1 MLTPQEVS
9 ARSFTKT
16 MMGGYN
22 MTMVDEFLDE
32 LTEDYTSLYKE
43 NASLKAKMKVLVEK
57 VEEYRA
63 TEDSM
68 RATLLTAQKM
78 ADSLVKEAEEK
89 RDEILKQAEAAAR
102 EKVDG
107 YRREAEQCAKRL
119 QQGQEEI
126 QRFVTESRALCEK
139 ELQFLEEFPN
149 LPLEEN
155 EPVAAAVEEIEE
167 KILSAGEAAPAP
179 QTAEAAPQAAE
190 AAPAAQAAEPAP
202 QTAEPAPQAADA
214 PKAGPVDEVFRTLVA
229 GPKGPEQKAPTAEK
243 LLDTLAAAETQEPED
258 LSATRR
264 VNINEL
270 KFGPNYRGGAD

>member
-32 LTEDYTSLYKE
+32 LTDNYTSLYKE

-68 RATLLTAQKM
+68 RATLLTAQRM
-78 ADSLVKEAEEK
+78 ADAIDTEAEET
-89 RDEILKQAEAAAR
+89 RDGILKQAEAAAR
-102 EKVDG
+102 EKLDG
-107 YRREAEQCAKRL
+107 YRREAEQYSKRL

-126 QRFVTESRALCEK
+126 RRFVAESRALCEK
-139 ELQFLEEFPN
+139 ELQFLEEFPSR
-149 LPLEEN
+149 PLEE
-155 EPVAAAVEEIEE
+155 EPEAATAEAIGET
-167 KILSAGEAAPAP
+167 ILSAGEPAPASAVP
-179 QTAEAAPQAAE
+179 ETAPQAAPRE
-190 AAPAAQAAEPAP
+190 EVLPPQAPPP
-202 QTAEPAPQAADA
+202 VSQTAD
-214 PKAGPVDEVFRTLVA
+214 PV
-229 GPKGPEQKAPTAEK
+229 PTTEK
-243 LLDTLAAAETQEPED
+243 LLDTLASVEQEPED

-270 KFGPNYRGGAD
+270 KFGPNYRSESD

>member
-32 LTEDYTSLYKE
+32 LTDDYTSLYKE

-68 RATLLTAQKM
+68 RATLLTAQRM
-78 ADSLVKEAEEK
+78 ADSIIKEAEEK
-89 RDEILKQAEAAAR
+89 RDGILQQAEAAAR
-102 EKVDG
+102 EKLDG

-119 QQGQEEI
+119 QQGQDEI
-126 QRFVTESRALCEK
+126 QRFVAESRALCEK
-139 ELQFLEEFPN
+139 ELRFLEEFPAM
-149 LPLEEN
+149 PLEES
-155 EPVAAAVEEIEE
+155 EPVSAAAEEIGE
-167 KILSAGEAAPAP
+167 KILSAGEPAP
-179 QTAEAAPQAAE
+179 KVPS
-190 AAPAAQAAEPAP
+190 
-202 QTAEPAPQAADA
+202 A
-214 PKAGPVDEVFRTLVA
+214 PKAESGPKTASEPVEEVFRTLVA
-229 GPKGPEQKAPTAEK
+229 GPKVPGQAPTAEK
-243 LLDTLAAAETQEPED
+243 LLDTLAAAEEAQSPAED

-270 KFGPNYRGGAD
+270 KFGPNYRSESD

>member
-32 LTEDYTSLYKE
+32 LTDDYTSLYKE

-68 RATLLTAQKM
+68 RATLLTAQRM
-78 ADSLVKEAEEK
+78 ADSIIKEAEEK
-89 RDEILKQAEAAAR
+89 RDGILKQAEGAAR
-102 EKVDG
+102 EKLDG
-107 YRREAEQCAKRL
+107 YRKEAEQYNKRL
-119 QQGQEEI
+119 LQGQQEL
-126 QRFVTESRALCEK
+126 QRFVAESKALCEK
-139 ELQFLEEFPN
+139 ELRFLEEFPN
-149 LPLEEN
+149 APLETGGETSI
-155 EPVAAAVEEIEE
+155 AVEEIEE
-167 KILSAGEAAPAP
+167 KILAAGRAAESAEPPAP
-179 QTAEAAPQAAE
+179 E
-190 AAPAAQAAEPAP
+190 AQAAPEAEAVPVPQPAAAP
-202 QTAEPAPQAADA
+202 SAE
-214 PKAGPVDEVFRTLVA
+214 T
-229 GPKGPEQKAPTAEK
+229 
-243 LLDTLAAAETQEPED
+243 LLDTLAAADSVSED

-270 KFGPNYRGGAD
+270 KFGPNYRSEAD

>member
-32 LTEDYTSLYKE
+32 LTDDYTSLYKE

-68 RATLLTAQKM
+68 RATLLTAQRM
-78 ADSLVKEAEEK
+78 ADSIVKEAEEK
-89 RDEILKQAEAAAR
+89 RDGILKQAEAAAR
-102 EKVDG
+102 EKLED
-107 YRREAEQCAKRL
+107 YRREADQYSRRL
-119 QQGQEEI
+119 QQGQDEI
-126 QRFVTESRALCEK
+126 RRFVAESRALCEK
-139 ELQFLEEFPN
+139 ELHFLEEFPT
-149 LPLEEN
+149 LPLEE
-155 EPVAAAVEEIEE
+155 ERPPAAAEEAAV
-167 KILSAGEAAPAP
+167 LSAGEPAAPPEAP
-179 QTAEAAPQAAE
+179 PAPETPPAPAEAP
-190 AAPAAQAAEPAP
+190 PAP
-202 QTAEPAPQAADA
+202 PPPQDPA
-214 PKAGPVDEVFRTLVA
+214 V
-229 GPKGPEQKAPTAEK
+229 PTAET
-243 LLDTLAAAETQEPED
+243 LLDTLAAAETGED

>member
-32 LTEDYTSLYKE
+32 LTDDYTSLYKE

-68 RATLLTAQKM
+68 RATLLTAQRM
-78 ADSLVKEAEEK
+78 ADSIIKEAEEK
-89 RDEILKQAEAAAR
+89 RDGILQQAEAAAR
-102 EKVDG
+102 EKLDG

-119 QQGQEEI
+119 QQGQDEI
-126 QRFVTESRALCEK
+126 QRFVAESRALCEK
-139 ELQFLEEFPN
+139 ELRFLEEFPAM
-149 LPLEEN
+149 PLEES
-155 EPVAAAVEEIEE
+155 EPVSAAAEEIGE
-167 KILSAGEAAPAP
+167 KILSAGEPPPKAPS
-179 QTAEAAPQAAE
+179 
-190 AAPAAQAAEPAP
+190 
-202 QTAEPAPQAADA
+202 A
-214 PKAGPVDEVFRTLVA
+214 PKAESGPKTASEPVEEVFRTLVA
-229 GPKGPEQKAPTAEK
+229 GPKVPGQAPTAEK
-243 LLDTLAAAETQEPED
+243 LLDTLAAAEEAQSPAED

-270 KFGPNYRGGAD
+270 KFGPNYRSESD

>member
-32 LTEDYTSLYKE
+32 LTDDYTSLYKE

-68 RATLLTAQKM
+68 RATLLTAQRM
-78 ADSLVKEAEEK
+78 ADSIIKEAEEK
-89 RDEILKQAEAAAR
+89 RDGILHQAEAAAR
-102 EKVDG
+102 EKLDG
-107 YRREAEQCAKRL
+107 YRKEAEQCAKRL

-126 QRFVTESRALCEK
+126 QRFVAESRALCEK
-139 ELQFLEEFPN
+139 ELRFLEEFPAM
-149 LPLEEN
+149 PLEES
-155 EPVAAAVEEIEE
+155 EPVSAAAEEIGE
-167 KILSAGEAAPAP
+167 KILSAGESAPAP
-179 QTAEAAPQAAE
+179 AAPEPAAKAASASSSPSAPQAE
-190 AAPAAQAAEPAP
+190 SGPKTAPEPV
-202 QTAEPAPQAADA
+202 E
-214 PKAGPVDEVFRTLVA
+214 EVFRTLVA
-229 GPKGPEQKAPTAEK
+229 GPKAPEQTAPTAEK
-243 LLDTLAAAETQEPED
+243 LLDTLAAAEEAQSPAED

-270 KFGPNYRGGAD
+270 KFGPNYRSEPD